1 MSEENVVLVRS
12 YYEAVQ
18 GVFGAY
24 WESPGSAA
32 DTLET
37 GEVPPVGV
45 EMLRY
50 LHPNVEWK
58 TALTGVTYRGYNDLA
73 RGFDQVVDAAQ
84 NYGIE
89 VQEVSD
95 LGGNQVLA
103 VVEAGMRGRATDI
116 DVKAGIFIVVTVRD
130 GLITRMDEYLDR
142 ADALKAAG
150 LSE

>member
-1 MSEENVVLVRS
+1 MSEENVELVRS

-18 GVFGAY
+18 GVFRAY
-24 WESPGSAA
+24 WEDPGSAGES
-32 DTLET
+32 LET
-37 GEVPPVGV
+37 GEVPPAGV

-116 DVKAGIFIVVTVRD
+116 DVKAGIFIVVTVRN

-142 ADALKAAG
+142 AAALEAAG

>member
-1 MSEENVVLVRS
+1 MSENVKVVRG

-24 WESPGSAA
+24 WEAPGSVA
-32 DTLET
+32 DTLEK
-37 GEVPPVGV
+37 GEVPPAGV

-58 TALTGVTYRGYNDLA
+58 TALTGVTYRGYNELA
-73 RGFDQVVDAAQ
+73 RGFDQLVDAAQ
-84 NYGIE
+84 DYGIE

-103 VVEAGMRGRATDI
+103 VVEAGMRGRSTDI
-116 DVKAGIFIVVTVRD
+116 DVKAGIFIVVTLRN
-130 GLITRMDEYLDR
+130 GLITRMDEYVDR
-142 ADALKAAG
+142 AAALEAAG

>member
-1 MSEENVVLVRS
+1 MSQENVELVRG
-12 YYEAVQ
+12 YYGAMQ
-18 GVFGAY
+18 RVFGAY
-24 WESPGSAA
+24 WEDPGSAA

-58 TALTGVTYRGYNDLA
+58 TALTGITYRGYNDLA
-73 RGFDQVVDAAQ
+73 RGFDQLVDAAQ

-95 LGGNQVLA
+95 LGGNQVLV
-103 VVEAGMRGRATDI
+103 VVEAAMRGRATDI
-116 DVKAGIFIVVTVRD
+116 DVKAGIFVVVTVRD
-130 GLITRMDEYLDR
+130 GLITRMDEYLER
-142 ADALKAAG
+142 AEALEAAG
-150 LSE
+150 ISE

>member
-1 MSEENVVLVRS
+1 MSQENVEKVRG
-12 YYEAVQ
+12 YYNAVQ

-24 WESPGSAA
+24 WEDPGSAA

-37 GEVPPVGV
+37 GEVPQVGV

-58 TALTGVTYRGYNDLA
+58 TALTGITYRGYNDLA
-73 RGFDQVVDAAQ
+73 RGFDELVDAAQ
-84 NYGIE
+84 NYAIE
-89 VQEVSD
+89 VQEVTD

-116 DVKAGIFIVVTVRD
+116 DVKAAIFAVVTVRN
-130 GLITRMDEYLDR
+130 GLITRMDEYLER
-142 ADALKAAG
+142 ADALEAAG

>member
-1 MSEENVVLVRS
+1 MCAATTRQSKR
-12 YYEAVQ
+12 
-18 GVFGAY
+18 VFGAY
-24 WESPGSAA
+24 WEDPGSAA

-37 GEVPPVGV
+37 GEVPSVAV

-58 TALTGVTYRGYNDLA
+58 TALTGITYRGYNALA

-89 VQEVSD
+89 IQAVSD

-116 DVKAGIFIVVTVRD
+116 DVKAGIFIVVSVRN
-130 GLITRMDEYLDR
+130 GLITRMDEYLER
-142 ADALKAAG
+142 AEALEAAG

>member
-1 MSEENVVLVRS
+1 MSEENVEVVRG

-24 WESPGSAA
+24 WEDPGSAV

-58 TALTGVTYRGYNDLA
+58 TALTGITYRGYNDLA
-73 RGFDQVVDAAQ
+73 RGFDQLVDAAQ

-95 LGGNQVLA
+95 LGGSQVLV
-103 VVEAGMRGRATDI
+103 VVEAAMRGRATDI
-116 DVKAGIFIVVTVRD
+116 DVKAGIFVVVTVRN
-130 GLITRMDEYLDR
+130 GLITRMDEYLER
-142 ADALKAAG
+142 ADALEAAG